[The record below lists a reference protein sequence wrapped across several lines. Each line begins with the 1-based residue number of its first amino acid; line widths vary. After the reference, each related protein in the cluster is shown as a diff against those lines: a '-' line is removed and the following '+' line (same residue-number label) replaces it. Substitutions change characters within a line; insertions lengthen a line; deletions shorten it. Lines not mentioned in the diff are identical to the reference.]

1 MSESEKSDRTQND
14 IEKVNTN
21 PGYLSQYTEQDDSL
35 DALKEH
41 RTVPR
46 FKIIQPTTDAELTEQ
61 FGVGSCI
68 VRPGDTLVSQFKLNQ
83 DGSGL
88 TSFHFVPLFFVC
100 EWAKW
105 RDLKGTGPM
114 ILERSSDPGSD
125 VARRSKSAELRSEL
139 YPGQE
144 HIDDEKSKMYF
155 KYVEHLRF
163 IGVIYGD
170 HPLAGTPVTLS
181 FERGEWRQGKNF
193 ISAISMR
200 RETIN
205 GKSTQV
211 PLWAQVWELKTT
223 FHAPDQTKK
232 WYGFQFLAATPS
244 IITNEE
250 APVFKDLHEE
260 FKELA
265 AKQQLTVQDEGDSAP
280 PKAEGD
286 VPQSS
291 EF

>member
-1 MSESEKSDRTQND
+1 MSEDRTNND

-21 PGYLSQYTEQDDSL
+21 PGFLSQYTEQDESL
-35 DALKEH
+35 NALKKH

-46 FKIIQPTTDAELTEQ
+46 FKIIQPTTDQGLADQ

-68 VRPGDTLVSQFKLNQ
+68 VRPGDTLVSQFKG
-83 DGSGL
+83 DL
-88 TSFHFVPLFFVC
+88 TTFDFVPLFFVC

-114 ILERSSDPGSD
+114 ILERSDDPGGD
-125 VARRSKSAELRSEL
+125 LAHRSKSASLRKEV
-139 YPGQE
+139 YPGQDHVE
-144 HIDDEKSKMYF
+144 VEKDKMYF
-155 KYVEHLRF
+155 SYVEHLRF

-200 RETIN
+200 REVID
-205 GKSTQV
+205 GKSTPV
-211 PLWAQVWELKTT
+211 PLWAQVWNLSTQY
-223 FHAPDQTKK
+223 HAPDQTKK
-232 WYGFQFLAATPS
+232 WYGFKFVASNPS
-244 IITNEE
+244 IITADE
-250 APVFKDLHEE
+250 APVFQALHEE
-260 FKELA
+260 YKELA
-265 AKQQLTVQDEGDSAP
+265 GKQQLTVQDEGDRTAP
-280 PKAEGD
+280 PKAEGE